1 MGAKTDLSADPRQR
15 EMARE
20 GMRMRQER
28 IRQRQEEGERNQAGE
43 ASFRPGIAPPTA
55 PVARQE
61 QRGAG
66 IAFGPGRAMRVP
78 PADSPEYQ
86 QMLERFRRG

>member
-1 MGAKTDLSADPRQR
+1 
-15 EMARE
+15 MARE

-28 IRQRQEEGERNQAGE
+28 IRQRREQGEGNQAGE
-43 ASFRPGIAPPTA
+43 ASFFPGMAPPSS